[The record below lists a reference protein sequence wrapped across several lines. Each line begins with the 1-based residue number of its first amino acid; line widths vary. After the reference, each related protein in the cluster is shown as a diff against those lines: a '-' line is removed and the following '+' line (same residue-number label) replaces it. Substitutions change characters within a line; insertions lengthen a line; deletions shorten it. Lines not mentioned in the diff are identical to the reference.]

1 MKFSEMKYERPDL
14 TAVYS
19 ELSGMTERL
28 KKAENYE
35 TAREVFLKQDRLC
48 DHVSTISTIASI
60 RHDIN
65 TKDPFYKEENE
76 FWLAAY
82 PQLQEYMQAFT
93 DALLDS
99 PFRAQFEEEFG
110 HILFLNGEIAR
121 KAFSAENIED
131 MQKENQLAQ
140 DYENLLAGA
149 QVSFEGKYYT
159 LSQMHPFQNDADDER
174 RLSAWKA
181 VGQWYKDNQPELDR
195 IYDELVHLRDGMG
208 KRMGYEG
215 YTTLGYYRM
224 QRNCYT
230 KEDVAKF
237 REAVVKYVV
246 PVTEKIYQAQA
257 ERLGKNYP
265 LSFAD
270 AELEFRSGNATP
282 QGSADD
288 IIKAGT
294 KFYDELSP
302 ETSEFFHTMLDQ
314 ELMNLLSTEGKA
326 GGGYC
331 TTLGDYQVPF
341 IFANFNGTQGDVE
354 VITHEAGHAFEAW
367 LNRRRIPSSTV
378 WPSLEACECHSMSM
392 EFFGQEWA
400 DDFFGADADKY
411 RYSHVAG
418 ALKFIPYGTAV
429 DHFQHVVYEHP
440 EMTPAER
447 HAVWKKLC
455 GIYMPWYR
463 LDGEIPFFSEGEH
476 WQLKHHI
483 YSSPFYYIDYCLAQT
498 ISLEFWAMIRDDL
511 HAAWKKYMDYT
522 SLGGSDTWTN
532 LLKKAELKSPF
543 DGTTLKDIAAKAE
556 EYLDS
561 FDMSRIH

>member
-14 TAVYS
+14 DQAIA
-19 ELSGMTERL
+19 ELSEMTEQL
-28 KKAENYE
+28 KKAAAYE
-35 TAREVFLKQDRLC
+35 EARDVFLKQDRAC
-48 DHVSTISTIASI
+48 DHISTLGTIAQI

-65 TKDPFYKEENE
+65 TNDAYYKEENE
-76 FWLAAY
+76 FWMSAF
-82 PQLQEYMQAFT
+82 PRLQEYMQAFT

-99 PFRAQFEEEFG
+99 PFRPQFEKEFG
-110 HILFLNGEIAR
+110 SIIFLNGEIAR
-121 KAFSAENIED
+121 KSFSPKNIED

-140 DYENLLAGA
+140 DYENLLASA
-149 QVSFEGKYYT
+149 QIPFEGRTYT
-159 LSQMHPFQNDADDER
+159 LSQMEPFQKDPDDAR
-174 RLSAWKA
+174 RLSAWMA
-181 VGQWYKDNQPELDR
+181 VGRWYKEHQPEMDR
-195 IYDELVHLRDGMG
+195 IYDELVHLRDAMG
-208 KRMGYEG
+208 RRMGYDGFTE
-215 YTTLGYYRM
+215 LGYYRM

-230 KEDVAKF
+230 KEDVARF

-257 ERLGKNYP
+257 ERLGKSYP
-265 LSFAD
+265 LNFAD

-282 QGSADD
+282 QGTADD
-288 IIKAGT
+288 IIRAGK

-302 ETSEFFHTMLDQ
+302 ETSEFFHTMMDM

-331 TTLGDYQVPF
+331 TSLGDYHVPF

-354 VITHEAGHAFEAW
+354 VITHEAGHAFEEW
-367 LNRRRIPSSTV
+367 LNRNRVPASTV
-378 WPSLEACECHSMSM
+378 WPTLEACECHSMSM

-400 DDFFGADADKY
+400 DDFFGKDAEKY

-440 EMTPAER
+440 EMTPKER
-447 HAVWKKLC
+447 HGVWKKLC

-463 LDGEIPFFSEGEH
+463 LDGEIPFFSDGEH

-498 ISLEFWAMIRDDL
+498 ISLEFWAMIQDDL
-511 HAAWKKYMDYT
+511 HAAWEKYMDYT
-522 SLGGSDTWTN
+522 AMGGSDTWTSM
-532 LLKKAELKSPF
+532 LKKAGLSSPF
-543 DGTTLKDIAAKAE
+543 EGTTLKDIAAKAE
-556 EYLDS
+556 KYLS
-561 FDMSRIH
+561 GFDMSRLH